1 MPLLTDWNCRNCFSS
16 AHGGWEGTS
25 TSVPFSCSRHW
36 FCFLPRLPCLF
47 REFFFSIHTFC
58 FASLPFI
65 STRTFFLFSSTTS
78 FSIGDFFLLENPRL
92 ILHLRREIGYSL
104 ALHPNI
110 SKHIL
115 HTIQYISS
123 GFEKENLSNN
133 QELLSLL
140 IISLIL
146 VTLMFYSGVIS

>member
-1 MPLLTDWNCRNCFSS
+1 M
-16 AHGGWEGTS
+16 
-25 TSVPFSCSRHW
+25 
-36 FCFLPRLPCLF
+36 
-47 REFFFSIHTFC
+47 
-58 FASLPFI
+58 
-65 STRTFFLFSSTTS
+65 
-78 FSIGDFFLLENPRL
+78 
-92 ILHLRREIGYSL
+92 Y
-104 ALHPNI
+104 
-110 SKHIL
+110 IL

>member
-36 FCFLPRLPCLF
+36 FCFLPWLPCLF
-47 REFFFSIHTFC
+47 REFVFSIHTFC

-65 STRTFFLFSSTTS
+65 STRTFFLFSLTTS
-78 FSIGDFFLLENPRL
+78 FSIGDFFLPENPRL
-92 ILHLRREIGYSL
+92 ILDLRREIGYSL

-110 SKHIL
+110 SMHIL
-115 HTIQYISS
+115 HTIQYISL

-133 QELLSLL
+133 QEFLSLL

-146 VTLMFYSGVIS
+146 VTLVFYSGVIS

>member
-1 MPLLTDWNCRNCFSS
+1 MFFICTRWLGRNIDFRAFLLFPPLILFPP
-16 AHGGWEGTS
+16 ATS
-25 TSVPFSCSRHW
+25 LFI
-36 FCFLPRLPCLF
+36 PRVL
-47 REFFFSIHTFC
+47 FSIHTFF
-58 FASLPFI
+58 FASFPFI
-65 STRTFFLFSSTTS
+65 STRTFFLCSLTTS
-78 FSIGDFFLLENPRL
+78 FSIGGFFLLENPRL
-92 ILHLRREIGYSL
+92 ILDLRREIGYSL

-110 SKHIL
+110 SMYIL